1 MKFTILSHA
10 GLLVESCGSSV
21 LIDPWL
27 VGSCYWRSWFNFPE
41 PDPELIDGLAPDWI
55 YLTHLHWDHFH
66 GPSLR
71 RFPRR
76 TPILVPRIPSPRM
89 VRDLRR
95 MGFADVREAP
105 HGSQVELAPGFR
117 LHSFQFGL
125 AATDSIVVLQD
136 AGTTLLDA
144 NDCKTFGL
152 SLRQIKRRF
161 PRIDFV
167 LRSYS
172 SAHPL
177 PYCIEGYE
185 ERFGDLRTRDDYLEE
200 FTAFART
207 MDARYAV
214 PFASNHCFVHPET
227 RRFNATAV
235 LPDAVKAFMAAAPA
249 SPECVVMPAGSSY
262 DHDGGFEVRSFDY
275 GAHADYVERLA
286 RRHVARMAAQQQRE
300 ASAVADFASFERY
313 FRAFLKA
320 LCWPLRRL
328 LPATVFEAQQ
338 AGRSKFWQVDFRG
351 RRLEEVAAANPDH
364 LQIATPAL
372 VLNDCCRKRM
382 FSVWTPSK
390 RLRIR
395 LGKASI
401 AQVQLLLQLF
411 DLYENEQLPLRRL
424 LTVRSLSIWLRRWR
438 EPLDLVRAF
447 TKLGILRQPVRS
459 LYHVPGPATRRARPP
474 LPGRR

>member
-1 MKFTILSHA
+1 MKFTVLSHA

-41 PDPELIDGLAPDWI
+41 PNRELIDGLAPSWI

-71 RFPRR
+71 RFPRH

-95 MGFADVREAP
+95 MGFADVHEVP
-105 HGSQVELAPGFR
+105 HGSQVQLAPGFR
-117 LHSFQFGL
+117 LHSFQFGPT
-125 AATDSIVVLQD
+125 ATDSIVVLQD
-136 AGTTLLDA
+136 AGTTLLNA

-152 SLRQIKRRF
+152 SLRRIKRRF

-172 SAHPL
+172 SAKAI

-185 ERFGDLRTRDDYLEE
+185 ERFGNLHTKDAYLEE
-200 FTAFART
+200 FATFAQT
-207 MDARYAV
+207 MNARYAI
-214 PFASNHCFVHPET
+214 PFASNHCFLHPET

-235 LPDAVKAFMAAAPA
+235 LPDAVKAFMLAANT

-262 DHDGGFEVRSFDY
+262 DYDGGFKIRSFNY
-275 GAHADYVERLA
+275 GAHAAYVENLA
-286 RRHVARMAAQQQRE
+286 QRHAARIAAQQQRE
-300 ASAVADFASFERY
+300 ASTVADFASFERY
-313 FRAFLKA
+313 FRAFSKA

-328 LPATVFEAQQ
+328 LPDTVFEAQQ
-338 AGRSKFWQVDFRG
+338 TGRSWFWQVDFRN
-351 RRLEEVAAANPDH
+351 RRIEQVAVVNLDH

-395 LGKASI
+395 LGRASVV
-401 AQVQLLLQLF
+401 QVQLLLQMF

-424 LTVRSLSIWLRRWR
+424 LTVRSLSLWLRRWR
-438 EPLDLVRAF
+438 EPLDLVWAF
-447 TKLGILRQPVRS
+447 TKLGILRQPIKS
-459 LYHVPGPATRRARPP
+459 LHRVDH
-474 LPGRR
+474 